1 MARPVREPP
10 TSSAIVPALVRLVAS
25 QGGDAATLVS
35 RFGLPADVG
44 EHDEVPVQT
53 SLVDDL
59 LEAAAHELGEPAL
72 ALRLP
77 GELPLRRYCLAELA
91 ARSAATVGESL
102 QAIAKF
108 GSFVDPRFAFELDG
122 TSWHQRTPRHL
133 RGVGKHT
140 EDFVLAYVLVHL
152 RAATG
157 VAITPTRVWLAHA
170 RPSRIE
176 PVHRAFGTLDVHF
189 GLPDSGF
196 ELPDD
201 ALAIPLVTGDPRA
214 FATAASLADA
224 ALAARPSSNELAPRV
239 TAYLA
244 KALTATADEVAKAMH
259 MSARTLQRR
268 LEGEGTTFSEVLDGA
283 REQLARQLVA
293 DLSLGLAD
301 IADRVGFADL
311 ATFTR
316 AFKRWTGL
324 PPGQFRRSI
333 QPPSPA

>member
-25 QGGDAATLVS
+25 RGGDAATFAA
-35 RFGLPADVG
+35 RFGLDADVG
-44 EHDEVPVQT
+44 DHDEVVVA
-53 SLVDDL
+53 SGLIDDL
-59 LEAAAHELGEPAL
+59 LDAAALELGEPAL

-91 ARSAATVGESL
+91 ARSAATVGDSL
-102 QAIAKF
+102 RAIARF
-108 GSFVDPRFAFELDG
+108 GSFVDPRFAFELTG
-122 TSWHQRTPRHL
+122 TRWYQRTPRHP

-140 EDFVLAYVLVHL
+140 EDFVLAYVLMHL
-152 RAATG
+152 RAASAM
-157 VAITPTRVWLAHA
+157 AIAPTRVWLAHA
-170 RPSRIE
+170 RPSRVE
-176 PVHRAFGTLDVHF
+176 PLHRAFGTLDVNF

-196 ELPDD
+196 ELPAD

-224 ALAARPSSNELAPRV
+224 ALAARPASNELAPRV
-239 TAYLA
+239 TAHLA
-244 KALTATADEVAKAMH
+244 GSLTATAEDVARALH

-268 LEGEGTTFSEVLDGA
+268 LEAEGTTFSEVLDGA

-293 DLSLGLAD
+293 DVSLGLAD

-324 PPGQFRRSI
+324 PPGQFRRS
-333 QPPSPA
+333 SPT